1 MAVFIEISAQLTAD
15 ESAAAALVTTI
26 VSKQDV
32 LVSATT
38 IKAALTKH
46 C

>member
-15 ESAAAALVTTI
+15 ESAAALVTTI
-26 VSKQDV
+26 VGKQDV

>member
-1 MAVFIEISAQLTAD
+1 MAVLIEISTQLTAD

-26 VSKQDV
+26 VGKQDV

-38 IKAALTKH
+38 IKAVLTNH
-46 C
+46 